1 MDMVFAVCAY
11 SDRLLIEVII
21 MNNYLLITH
30 GFNEFQIQEIV
41 RKMADLRDAKT
52 GLYSE
57 TEMRAKLHYA
67 IEYMSD
73 SDSDRIENIGDLFPI
88 YLKMGNRI
96 RPTYLHNRSKQGVKS
111 DINDSKQMTLDLWD
125 GANDE

>member
-1 MDMVFAVCAY
+1 
-11 SDRLLIEVII
+11 

-41 RKMADLRDAKT
+41 RKMADLRDAKL
-52 GLYSE
+52 GSYSE
-57 TEMRAKLHYA
+57 TETRAKLHYA
-67 IEYMSD
+67 IEYMTD
-73 SDSDRIENIGDLFPI
+73 HDFARIENIGDLFPI

>member
-1 MDMVFAVCAY
+1 
-11 SDRLLIEVII
+11 

-73 SDSDRIENIGDLFPI
+73 SDSDKIENIGDLYTM
-88 YLKMGNRI
+88 YLALAERLKNTFR
-96 RPTYLHNRSKQGVKS
+96 HNQAKKGIKTNF
-111 DINDSKQMTLDLWD
+111 NDDKQMELDLE
-125 GANDE
+125 GAKNE

>member
-41 RKMADLRDAKT
+41 RKMADLRDAKL
-52 GLYSE
+52 GSYSE
-57 TEMRAKLHYA
+57 TETRAKLHYA
-67 IEYMSD
+67 IEYMTD
-73 SDSDRIENIGDLFPI
+73 SDSDKIENIGDLYTM
-88 YLKMGNRI
+88 YLALAERLKNTFR
-96 RPTYLHNRSKQGVKS
+96 HNQAKKS
-111 DINDSKQMTLDLWD
+111 NTNDDKQMELDLD
-125 GANDE
+125 GAENE